1 MTAPTVHATAIV
13 IGETGV
19 LIRGRSG
26 SGKSSLALAL
36 VARVRLA
43 GGFAAFVAD
52 DRVALAPAGGRLI
65 GRAPATIAGL
75 AERYGR
81 GIEAVDHVPA
91 AVIGLVVDLVEE
103 AALERLPDPESLRID
118 IDGVVLARQP
128 VPARRPEQ
136 AMGLILS
143 ALASSAAK
151 LA

>member
-52 DRVALAPAGGRLI
+52 DRVALAPAGGRSVRPS
-65 GRAPATIAGL
+65 GRYT
-75 AERYGR
+75 R
-81 GIEAVDHVPA
+81 
-91 AVIGLVVDLVEE
+91 
-103 AALERLPDPESLRID
+103 RLDWR
-118 IDGVVLARQP
+118 
-128 VPARRPEQ
+128 
-136 AMGLILS
+136 
-143 ALASSAAK
+143 
-151 LA
+151 

>member
-52 DRVALAPAGGRLI
+52 DRVARHQPPCAAVRAADFGAARALDAGQHRAIADQQHAVPRRTRHPCDASAQLFVPGLAETEFRGRPDRLQQLLLAPADQ
-65 GRAPATIAGL
+65 P
-75 AERYGR
+75 
-81 GIEAVDHVPA
+81 DFHV
-91 AVIGLVVDLVEE
+91 
-103 AALERLPDPESLRID
+103 RTSLR
-118 IDGVVLARQP
+118 
-128 VPARRPEQ
+128 ARR
-136 AMGLILS
+136 AH
-143 ALASSAAK
+143 
-151 LA
+151 